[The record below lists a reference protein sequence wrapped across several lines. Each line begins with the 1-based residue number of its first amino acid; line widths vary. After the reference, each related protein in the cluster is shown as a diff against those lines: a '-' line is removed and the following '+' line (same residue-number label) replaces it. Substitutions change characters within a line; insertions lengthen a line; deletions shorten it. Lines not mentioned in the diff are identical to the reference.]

1 MGDEMLYKCYPKS
14 LFHAEEV
21 AGTAYSSINKAII
34 PFQLGLAAFCRTTA
48 IRIVQRKESIITG
61 NCTYRKTYKECVYML
76 SKNDFDY
83 KDNEEVSV
91 NISLNNCISDYT
103 FICTL

>member
-1 MGDEMLYKCYPKS
+1 MLPKVTIPRRASGGHS
-14 LFHAEEV
+14 LFFNKLSNYTILV
-21 AGTAYSSINKAII
+21 RSSV
-34 PFQLGLAAFCRTTA
+34 AAFCRTTA

-83 KDNEEVSV
+83 TDNEEVSV